1 MIDFTAYKTLVF
13 DCDGVVTNTNQIK
26 IQAYYDT
33 AINFGADATQAQ
45 ALVDHHI
52 HLGGISRFIKFEYFL
67 KAIMQRP
74 VSAEAVQWLLDEFG
88 RLLEYEL
95 LHCEL
100 APNLLALKAATP
112 DARWMLVSGG
122 DQLELRK
129 LFEQRDIAHLFEAG
143 IFGSPDNKD
152 TILAREKSSANL
164 IFPAIFLGDSR
175 YDHQASTRAGLDFVF
190 LSDWTDFDGWQGY
203 CQEHQILVMPSLPA
217 LI

>member
-33 AINFGADATQAQ
+33 AINFGANATQAQ

-67 KAIMQRP
+67 KEIMLRP
-74 VSAEAVQWLLDEFG
+74 VTDEAVQWLLDEFG
-88 RLLEYEL
+88 RLLECEL

-129 LFEQRDIAHLFEAG
+129 LFEQRDIAYLFEAG

-152 TILAREKSSANL
+152 TILAREKSSGNL

-190 LSDWTDFDGWQGY
+190 LSDWTDFEGWQGY
-203 CQEHQILVMPSLPA
+203 CQEHQILVMSSLPT